1 MKRKLKI
8 IKVILGVMLLIGLIS
23 FTIIHNAS
31 RKVSKLDVAFVQ
43 PVDNYFIND
52 EAIREIINKGG
63 KDILSQKLK
72 DVNVKEIE
80 QRVSE
85 NPFVDSVQVNKN
97 INGVIR
103 LDIVANK
110 AVARVKTP
118 KNEFYLTNNGEKMPL
133 SKLSSANVILISG
146 DVKPNEYEDLSK
158 FVIALKEDDLLKNHI
173 IAIEKKGQRSYD
185 LLVNSGNY
193 YIELGTLNNFDQKL
207 HNLDLFYNQY
217 IDYIGTEDY
226 EKLSLKFVNQ
236 VVATKRIKNGKQ

>member
-85 NPFVDSVQVNKN
+85 NPFVDSVQVNKD

-110 AVARVKTP
+110 AIARVKTP

-173 IAIEKKGQRSYD
+173 IAIEKKRAT
-185 LLVNSGNY
+185 LL
-193 YIELGTLNNFDQKL
+193 
-207 HNLDLFYNQY
+207 
-217 IDYIGTEDY
+217 
-226 EKLSLKFVNQ
+226 
-236 VVATKRIKNGKQ
+236 